1 MKTNLKAIYLIT
13 LLALG
18 SAGGALAETINL
30 TNIEANLQA
39 GATVRNTS
47 GDNVTVI
54 SIPSLTFNK
63 RIAVTGPLVYQI
75 SGTNQFGWFF
85 HNNDGLYCNS
95 NQTLSVLGLF
105 AGDKVKVTYDY
116 HSSGNGST
124 TIKSSNIQNVN
135 SGAALTSEQEYTMS
149 ANGSFDLNI
158 GRYTRIKSIDITPAN
173 TNNRIAFDYSGT
185 NQTAT
190 YNGQTLPFYRC
201 RLSSRDFVEPC
212 LSVYPSTAN
221 VTYSIETIEEPDSKR
236 PAILKNGSEHDIMM
250 LNQGIC
256 KVTASSNGNSASYFL
271 EIYDDIA
278 SHSVTDIVGG
288 KKYTLTGPGRILN
301 RTITDVPG
309 IEMTFSVTEGGAE
322 PNTTVV
328 YNDGSHYV
336 AFTNDNDGWWDRVPH
351 NNGSW
356 PENGTFYKFKAN
368 AKGKLRFGGIK
379 KNPASDSQYAP
390 GKVYLVKIDPSNN
403 YPQARIFSDE
413 QNGYLDNT
421 NMSPEYNNNHYSI
434 SQEGG
439 YIEMETGV
447 VYYLQG
453 EANGEANPERYAP
466 FLLEWFSYELDG
478 NVQMN
483 KTYAVADITGYAI
496 GNYGT
501 YTANDV
507 NVSGENISIGT
518 PQFKGSV
525 SGASVT
531 IENGHLK
538 FSNITFSKSGENKMG
553 GAIRVHLSSGGDS
566 FDFTLTIPYGKH
578 VWDFRKTGL
587 QSETNPGDW
596 SYTEQGLVD
605 MMKGNSN
612 NLTLV
617 WKVQS
622 ADRGELI
629 DPILAANNNVAGDNA
644 FYLDNTAGLV
654 FSTGARSFGVLDT
667 RSIPSNASYSDKVA
681 YTASQTTTGDLLWL
695 KGNATI
701 YFPGVKAGQY
711 IKIYT
716 YRHSDN
722 KGECFMVSNLQDL
735 DGKDYN
741 PDHFIRLRGINEIRP
756 IGFYGDNMKG
766 AAIFKVKNDASN
778 DLSTIPSLTL
788 SDDGW
793 VKIYRIEIM
802 DTYVPDLV
810 LTTDNG
816 KDANGNTANI
826 PIDFNTPFGSV
837 VIKKNKTGVVTPA
850 TKEFTATPGNI
861 RCQSANTCRYEIVTE
876 GPSVSSE
883 NVACRPSGRDY
894 NKLKLTFNG
903 GTGLVKI
910 IQREVAGAEDNM
922 TPSLVKSTNTENA
935 MQGKTG
941 ADEYTIDKNEY
952 YLAVGEL
959 TVQEYPYTW
968 DFTKHNMD
976 KKNYSD
982 LSGAIILP
990 EASFGKWRITD
1001 NKYSQDTDGETEM
1014 SGHNTYKVKKPV
1026 FAQGAQLVAGT
1037 TTIRE
1042 TEGLGISLPYSSTNG
1057 EFKVFTS
1064 TGAIDNQHVIPLTR
1078 NYKLYDNTSKVMLN
1092 TTDGDGDLRN
1102 IGEINIPEVDN
1113 GMYIFVQSTAAPKAT
1128 PNGLTQL
1135 TEGNDLFKV
1144 KGGVYL
1150 YQNNSGEKKDFIFE
1164 FAPSAEV
1171 SVIGVTD
1178 MVKAIGPTGY
1188 ATESRDCA
1196 IDHTY
1201 QDKLT
1206 NHPVKAYY
1214 IDTYDGGAYQY
1225 REYPEVH
1232 KIGPVT
1238 VVPVRT
1244 GTVLY
1249 EDNGKTDHGN
1259 FSSPLLV
1266 PAVNV
1271 VPTTDDN
1278 TNYAK
1283 NWLAPSV
1290 AWDRT
1295 RLAANG
1301 VQFYGEGGWKNVL
1314 QTGASTGD
1322 LWCQKFILATT
1333 YYRYFKKGDKDSG
1346 PYEAQTVGFYRLKTT
1361 NRTDAENTLSGNKA
1375 YLLIQ
1380 NVPTALWAS
1389 SGNAREGMIYIDLE
1403 DFNAD
1408 DEATPVTNAVAE
1420 KEQEQDVYYT
1430 LSGIR
1435 LNGVPTTK
1443 GVYICNGKK
1452 VNIK

>member
-47 GDNVTVI
+47 GDNVTII
-54 SIPSLTFNK
+54 SIPNSTFEK
-63 RIAVTGPLVYQI
+63 RIAVTGPLVYRV
-75 SGTNQFGWFF
+75 GDTDQFGWFF

-95 NQTLSVLGLF
+95 KQTLSVLGLF

-116 HSSGNGST
+116 HTTSGNGST
-124 TIKSSNIQNVN
+124 TIKSSNVQNVN
-135 SGAALTSEQEYTMS
+135 SGAALTSGQEYTMS

-158 GRYTRIKSIDITPAN
+158 GKYTRIKSINITPAN

-212 LSVYPSTAN
+212 LSVYPSTAD
-221 VTYSIETIEEPDSKR
+221 VTYSIETKEEPDSKR

-278 SHSVTDIVGG
+278 SHSVTDIEGG

-309 IEMTFSVTEGGAE
+309 IEMTFSVTESGEE
-322 PNTTVV
+322 PNTAVV
-328 YNDGSHYV
+328 YKDGAHYV
-336 AFTNDNDGWWDRVPH
+336 TFTNSDDGWWDRSPR
-351 NNGSW
+351 NNYSS
-356 PENGTFYKFKAN
+356 PNNGTFYAFKAT

-390 GKVYLVKIDPSNN
+390 GKVYLVKIDSPNN
-403 YPQARIFSDE
+403 YPQAKIFSDE
-413 QNGYLDNT
+413 QYGYLDNT

-453 EANGEANPERYAP
+453 EANGEANPKRYAP

-496 GNYGT
+496 GNNGT

-578 VWDFRKTGL
+578 VWDFRKTGM

-596 SYTEQGLVD
+596 SYSEEQLVT
-605 MMKGNSN
+605 MMKGNSS

-622 ADRGELI
+622 ADRQELI

-654 FSTGARSFGVLDT
+654 FSTGARSFGVHDT
-667 RSIPSNASYSDKVA
+667 RTIPATASYSDKLA
-681 YTASQTTTGDLLWL
+681 YNASETTTGDLLWL
-695 KGNATI
+695 KGNATV
-701 YFPGVKAGQY
+701 YFPGVTSGQY
-711 IKIYT
+711 IKVYT
-716 YRHSDN
+716 LRHSDY
-722 KGECFMVSNLQDL
+722 KGERFKANNLVDL
-735 DGKDYN
+735 DGVAYDGSKE
-741 PDHFIRLRGINEIRP
+741 FVMRGMWEDRP
-756 IGFYGDNMKG
+756 IGYSGDIMKG
-766 AAIFKVKNDASN
+766 AAIFRVPANYQATTDFAS
-778 DLSTIPSLTL
+778 IPQLTL

-793 VKIYRIEIM
+793 ARVYRIEIM
-802 DTYVPDLV
+802 DEFVPDIILAD
-810 LTTDNG
+810 DNV
-816 KDANGNTANI
+816 DAHC
-826 PIDFNTPFGSV
+826 PVDFDGEFGSV
-837 VIKKNKTGVVTPA
+837 VLRKKGSTTTPVTRTYLATTGQT
-850 TKEFTATPGNI
+850 
-861 RCQSANTCRYEIVTE
+861 RCQHANTCDYEIIAEEGVVDVTRTIWNSKAGDNIADTE
-876 GPSVSSE
+876 KRKQGV
-883 NVACRPSGRDY
+883 DY
-894 NKLKLTFNG
+894 NKLTLSFKKA
-903 GTGLVKI
+903 GLVHI
-910 IQREVAGAEDNM
+910 VQRERGSFSGISVSTED
-922 TPSLVKSTNTENA
+922 PSQ
-935 MQGKTG
+935 QGFHDAVG
-941 ADEYTIDKNEY
+941 YVIDKNEY
-952 YLAVGEL
+952 FIAVGEL
-959 TVQEYPYTW
+959 TVQDYPYTW
-968 DFTKHNMD
+968 DFSAHNMYQGSSTT
-976 KKNYSD
+976 KNNLSKSNSNWTANGDTNSQNAKSTQKFGTIDNQTEQEAYS
-982 LSGAIILP
+982 SKA
-990 EASFGKWRITD
+990 F
-1001 NKYSQDTDGETEM
+1001 
-1014 SGHNTYKVKKPV
+1014 
-1026 FAQGAQLVAGT
+1026 FAQGAELRNSLGDVIA
-1037 TTIRE
+1037 E
-1042 TEGLGISLPYSSTNG
+1042 TEGLGISRPSTNRLYNYLLTVDG
-1057 EFKVFTS
+1057 TFGVQSRYYKAYDLQN
-1064 TGAIDNQHVIPLTR
+1064 GAITIDGNDLTG
-1078 NYKLYDNTSKVMLN
+1078 M
-1092 TTDGDGDLRN
+1092 
-1102 IGEINIPEVDN
+1102 GEITIPEVDN

-1128 PNGLTQL
+1128 PAGLTQL

-1144 KGGVYL
+1144 KDGVYL
-1150 YQNNSGEKKDFIFE
+1150 YQNNSGEKKDFVFE
-1164 FAPSAEV
+1164 FYPNAEI
-1171 SVIGVTD
+1171 SVIAVTD
-1178 MVKAIGPTGY
+1178 LVKAIGPTGY

-1249 EDNGKTDHGN
+1249 EDNGRTDHGN

-1295 RLAANG
+1295 GLAANG
-1301 VQFYGEGGWKNVL
+1301 IQFYREDGSKNFL

-1322 LWCQKFILATT
+1322 LLCQKFILATT

-1346 PYEAQTVGFYRLKTT
+1346 PYEAQTVGFYRLKTK
-1361 NRTDAENTLSGNKA
+1361 NRTEAENTLSGNKA

>member
-1 MKTNLKAIYLIT
+1 MKTNITKIMLLLLFVIGGSNFVQAIDF
-13 LLALG
+13 
-18 SAGGALAETINL
+18 
-30 TNIEANLQA
+30 TNIEASLQA
-39 GATVRNTS
+39 VTSVRNSS

-54 SIPSLTFNK
+54 RTSDFEFEK
-63 RIAVTGPLVYQI
+63 RIAVTGPLVWRVGNTT
-75 SGTNQFGWFF
+75 SFGWFF
-85 HNNDGLYCNS
+85 SNNKDGLRCAGGGRL
-95 NQTLSVLGLF
+95 LSVLNLF
-105 AGDKVKVTYDY
+105 TGDKVAVNYGY
-116 HSSGNGST
+116 YSGTSST
-124 TIKSSNIQNVN
+124 TIRSNNVSGVTPGNACKS
-135 SGAALTSEQEYTMS
+135 GEQYTMS

-158 GRYTRIKSIDITPAN
+158 GQYIRITSIAITPAN
-173 TNNRIAFDYSGT
+173 TNNRIVFDYSGT

-190 YNGQTLPFYRC
+190 YNSQTLPFYRC

-221 VTYSIETIEEPDSKR
+221 VTYSIETIEEPDNKL
-236 PAILKNGSEHDIMM
+236 PAKLKNDTEHDVMM
-250 LNQGIC
+250 LNQGVC
-256 KVTASSNGNSASYFL
+256 KVIASANGLSASYFL
-271 EIYDDIA
+271 EIYDDVA
-278 SHSVTDIVGG
+278 SSSVTDILGG
-288 KKYTLTGPGRILN
+288 KKFTLTGPGRIFN

-328 YNDGSHYV
+328 YKDGSHYV

-368 AKGKLRFGGIK
+368 ARGKLRFGGIK

-403 YPQARIFSDE
+403 YPQAKIFSDE

-421 NMSPEYNNNHYSI
+421 NMSPEYNNSHYSI

-453 EANGEANPERYAP
+453 EANDEANPKRYAP

-496 GNYGT
+496 GNNGT

-518 PQFKGSV
+518 PHFKGSV
-525 SGASVT
+525 TGASVT

-538 FSNITFSKSGENKMG
+538 FSNITFSKSSENEMG

-578 VWDFRKTGL
+578 VWDFRKTGM
-587 QSETNPGDW
+587 QSETNRGDW
-596 SYTEQGLVD
+596 SYSEEQLVT
-605 MMKGNSN
+605 MMKGNSS

-622 ADRGELI
+622 ADRQELI

-654 FSTGARSFGVLDT
+654 FSTGARSFGVHDT
-667 RSIPSNASYSDKVA
+667 RTIPATASYSDKLA
-681 YTASQTTTGDLLWL
+681 YNASETTTGDLLWL
-695 KGNATI
+695 KGNATV
-701 YFPGVKAGQY
+701 YFPGVTSGQY
-711 IKIYT
+711 IKVYT
-716 YRHSDN
+716 LRHSDY
-722 KGECFMVSNLQDL
+722 KGERFKANNLVDL
-735 DGKDYN
+735 DGVAYDGSRE
-741 PDHFIRLRGINEIRP
+741 FVMRGMWEERAL
-756 IGFYGDNMKG
+756 GHTGDIMKG
-766 AAIFKVKNDASN
+766 AAIFRVPLNYQATS
-778 DLSTIPSLTL
+778 DLANIPQLTL

-793 VKIYRIEIM
+793 ARIYRIEIM
-802 DTYVPDLV
+802 DEFVPDIILSD
-810 LTTDNG
+810 DNVN
-816 KDANGNTANI
+816 AHC
-826 PIDFNTPFGSV
+826 PVDFDGEFGSIV
-837 VIKKNKTGVVTPA
+837 LRKKGSTTTPVTRTYLATTGQVH
-850 TKEFTATPGNI
+850 
-861 RCQSANTCRYEIVTE
+861 CQHANTCDYEIIADEGVVDVTRTIWNSKA
-876 GPSVSSE
+876 GDNISDTE
-883 NVACRPSGRDY
+883 NRKKGVDY
-894 NKLKLTFNG
+894 NKLTLSFKKAGLVHIVQRERGSFA
-903 GTGLVKI
+903 GTGVST
-910 IQREVAGAEDNM
+910 ED
-922 TPSLVKSTNTENA
+922 PSQ
-935 MQGKTG
+935 QGFHDAVG
-941 ADEYTIDKNEY
+941 YVIDKNEY
-952 YLAVGEL
+952 FITVGEL
-959 TVQEYPYTW
+959 TIQDYPYTW
-968 DFTKHNMD
+968 DFSDHNMYQGTSAT
-976 KKNYSD
+976 KTN
-982 LSGAIILP
+982 LSKSNSNWTANGDTNSQTAKSTQKFGTIDNQTGQ
-990 EASFGKWRITD
+990 EASTSKAL
-1001 NKYSQDTDGETEM
+1001 
-1014 SGHNTYKVKKPV
+1014 
-1026 FAQGAQLVAGT
+1026 FAQGAELRNSIGDVIA
-1037 TTIRE
+1037 E
-1042 TEGLGISLPYSSTNG
+1042 TQGLGISRPSADRLYNYLLTVDGTFGVQSRYY
-1057 EFKVFTS
+1057 KAYDLQD
-1064 TGAIDNQHVIPLTR
+1064 GAITI
-1078 NYKLYDNTSKVMLN
+1078 
-1092 TTDGDGDLRN
+1092 DGNDITGMGD
-1102 IGEINIPEVDN
+1102 ITIPEVDN
-1113 GMYIFVQSTAAPKAT
+1113 GMFIFVQSTAAPKAT
-1128 PNGLTQL
+1128 PAGLTQL
-1135 TEGNDLFKV
+1135 WINWSGDQKDPFDV

-1150 YQNNSGEKKDFIFE
+1150 YKNNSGLKQDFTFS
-1164 FAPSAEV
+1164 FDPSAEI
-1171 SVIGVTD
+1171 SIIGVTN
-1178 MVKAIGPTGY
+1178 MVKNIGSTGY

-1214 IDTYDGGAYQY
+1214 IDTYDGSAYQY

-1249 EDNGKTDHGN
+1249 EDNNKTDHGN
-1259 FSSPLLV
+1259 FQSPLLV

-1271 VPTTDDN
+1271 VPTADDN

-1290 AWDRT
+1290 AWKNGIG
-1295 RLAANG
+1295 LAADG
-1301 VQFYGEGGWKNVL
+1301 VLFYMEGGFKNIL

-1322 LWCQKFILATT
+1322 LWCQKFILSTT
-1333 YYRYFKKGDKDSG
+1333 YYRYFKKDNKDSG

-1361 NRTDAENTLSGNKA
+1361 NRTTEENTLSGNKA

-1380 NVPTALWAS
+1380 NVPTALWPTS
-1389 SGNAREGMIYIDLE
+1389 SNAREGMIYIDLE
-1403 DFNAD
+1403 DFDAD
-1408 DEATPVTNAVAE
+1408 DEATSVSDAVAE
-1420 KEQEQDVYYT
+1420 TEQQQDVYYT

-1435 LNGVPTTK
+1435 INGLPTSK

-1452 VNIK
+1452 VNVK